1 MKLKNKRAQID
12 EIDKKIA
19 ILLNE
24 RFLIIEEI
32 KKIKEE
38 ENLLVE
44 DKNRESEVIVNNG
57 KYIETKYHNYYKKIY
72 EVIFSSSKD
81 IQQHE

>member
-32 KKIKEE
+32 KKIKKG

-44 DKNRESEVIVNNG
+44 DKKRESEVIVNNS
-57 KYIETKYHNYYKKIY
+57 KYIETKYHDYYKKIY
-72 EVIFSSSKD
+72 EVIFASSKD